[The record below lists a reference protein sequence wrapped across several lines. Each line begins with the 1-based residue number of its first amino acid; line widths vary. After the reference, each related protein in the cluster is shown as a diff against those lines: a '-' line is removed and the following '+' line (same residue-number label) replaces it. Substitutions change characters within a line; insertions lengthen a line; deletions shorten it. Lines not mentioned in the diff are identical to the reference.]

1 MYLQAVSRSSGA
13 ISDQQLAEI
22 EKRKEEV
29 KQVTRA
35 GSVRDSRN
43 LFESGDAVTLGSLS
57 ASLSS
62 SFHRPSLP
70 HPFRVLAVT
79 ESPRQRTPGSTRMP
93 SEAALLVAR
102 AQDDVAKNSPRGTPR
117 GTPRGSDALDVHHR
131 LHLRSRSGLWRAGLN

>member
-43 LFESGDAVTLGSLS
+43 LFESGDAITLGSLS

-62 SFHRPSLP
+62 SIHRPSLP
-70 HPFRVLAVT
+70 LPCVGGCR
-79 ESPRQRTPGSTRMP
+79 ESET
-93 SEAALLVAR
+93 AHAR
-102 AQDDVAKNSPRGTPR
+102 FDP
-117 GTPRGSDALDVHHR
+117 DALGG
-131 LHLRSRSGLWRAGLN
+131 SAAGGPGA